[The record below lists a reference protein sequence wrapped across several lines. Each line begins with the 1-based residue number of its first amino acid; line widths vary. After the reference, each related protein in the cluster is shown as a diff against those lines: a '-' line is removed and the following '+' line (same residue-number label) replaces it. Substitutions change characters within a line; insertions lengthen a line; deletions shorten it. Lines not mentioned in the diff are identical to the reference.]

1 MKLREK
7 RSNWKSDSVS
17 SFRKKP
23 QLKPKRPETELIVRK
38 LLDKQ
43 LSN

>member
-1 MKLREK
+1 MKLRERK
-7 RSNWKSDSVS
+7 LRRKNDSAS

-38 LLDKQ
+38 LQDKQ